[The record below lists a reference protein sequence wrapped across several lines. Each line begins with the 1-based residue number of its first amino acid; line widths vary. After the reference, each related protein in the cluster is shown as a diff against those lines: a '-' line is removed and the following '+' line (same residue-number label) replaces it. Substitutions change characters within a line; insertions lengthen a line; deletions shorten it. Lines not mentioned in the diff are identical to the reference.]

1 MVIFNGIDEY
11 NLEGEITAILG
22 NFDGLHLG
30 HLELIKSGLKLGG
43 MVVIITFEPHP
54 LSKKQPMF
62 KRLQTFKE
70 KLACFKNL
78 GVDGVV
84 IIDFNKEFAG
94 MSKDDFIENVLVKKL
109 HVKNVVVG
117 YNYHFGKGASGN
129 SSDLTNSSLKFGFN
143 SVIIPAFK
151 ISHKVVSSSHIRKF
165 ITEGRIKE
173 ANEFLGRLYYLEG
186 KVVKGHGVGRK
197 IGYPTANLLV
207 DTDKLLPKPGVYSIL
222 AAVRGSEYAGFCN
235 VGFQPTFNERE
246 KQLVVEVNLFDFDA
260 DIYDEIVG
268 VYFIDYLRDVQK
280 FSSVDALIEELKI
293 DKIRAIDSVSKN
305 IIVKYWNL
313 IIFVIILYGEL

>member
-1 MVIFNGIDEY
+1 MVIFNGIDKF
-11 NLEGEITAILG
+11 NLKGEITAILG

-30 HLELIKSGLKLGG
+30 HLELIKSGFCLGG
-43 MVVIITFEPHP
+43 KVVIITFEPHP
-54 LSKKQPMF
+54 ISMKHATF

-70 KLACFKNL
+70 KLAYFENL
-78 GVDGVV
+78 GVDGLV

-94 MSKDDFIENVLVKKL
+94 MSKDAFIEDILVKKL
-109 HVKNVVVG
+109 NASNIVVG

-129 SSDLTNSSLKFGFN
+129 SSDLVESSIRFGFN
-143 SVIIPAFK
+143 PVIIPAYK
-151 ISHKVVSSSHIRKF
+151 IGHKVVSSSHIRNF

-197 IGYPTANLLV
+197 IGFPTANLLV
-207 DTDKLLPKPGVYSIL
+207 DTDKLLPKPGVYSII
-222 AAVRGSEYAGFCN
+222 ADVKGSEYAGFCN

-260 DIYDEIVG
+260 DIYDEIIG

-293 DKIRAIDSVSKN
+293 DKIKAIESVAKN
-305 IIVKYWNL
+305 IVIKY
-313 IIFVIILYGEL
+313 